1 MPHELV
7 LRVFEFCFSKMTIFR
22 QVLQTLVNKVELQHF
37 NRTLVV
43 QMGFN
48 KNELATIAKTSPDGF
63 SVEIHC
69 ADDNFWYAFVLLS
82 STSEK
87 HDVLTARGDLKSWRN
102 LDDAV
107 LFFEKTTPACRAFVV
122 RIGSWILSRTN

>member
-1 MPHELV
+1 
-7 LRVFEFCFSKMTIFR
+7 
-22 QVLQTLVNKVELQHF
+22 
-37 NRTLVV
+37 
-43 QMGFN
+43 MGFN

-69 ADDNFWYAFVLLS
+69 GEDKFWYADVFLR

-102 LDDAV
+102 LDDAI
-107 LFFEKTTPACRAFVV
+107 LFFEKTTPHCKVV
-122 RIGSWILSRTN
+122 VVKIGTWVLSRTL

>member
-22 QVLQTLVNKVELQHF
+22 QVLQTPVNKVELQHF

-69 ADDNFWYAFVLLS
+69 ADDNFWYAFVLLL

>member
-1 MPHELV
+1 
-7 LRVFEFCFSKMTIFR
+7 
-22 QVLQTLVNKVELQHF
+22 
-37 NRTLVV
+37 
-43 QMGFN
+43 MGFN

-87 HDVLTARGDLKSWRN
+87 HDVLTARGDLMSWRN
-102 LDDAV
+102 LYDAV
-107 LFFEKTTPACRAFVV
+107 LFFEKTTPVCRSFIV
-122 RIGSWILSRTN
+122 RIGSWILSRTD